1 MKNLLYL
8 SFLFLVVGCNG
19 QENKTEDIVPLT
31 NDSIP
36 FNEDFAFLIG
46 KWKEVEYRGSNGA
59 ESFIKK
65 IKNKQTLTFE
75 KDGSVIIEKDNIK
88 DNGKYEVHSDKYNK
102 KLHISSPKGDSFY
115 FVSFKEKDKKMT
127 LTPVTSE
134 YEIICDEG
142 CSNIYK
148 KIK

>member
-1 MKNLLYL
+1 MLV
-8 SFLFLVVGCNG
+8 LVVGCNG
-19 QENKTEDIVPLT
+19 QENKTEEIVSVT

-36 FNEDFAFLIG
+36 FNEDFIFLIG
-46 KWKEVEYRGSNGA
+46 KWKEVKYRGSNGA
-59 ESFIKK
+59 DSFIRK
-65 IKNKQTLTFE
+65 IKNGRILTFE

-88 DNGKYEVHSDKYNK
+88 DKGKYEVHSDKYHT
-102 KLHISSPKGDSFY
+102 KLHISSPKGDSYY
-115 FVSFKEKDKKMT
+115 FVSFKEKDKKMA

-142 CSNIYK
+142 CSDIYK